1 MFSDIRRP
9 LSMKMKNSTL
19 FLWIIIEY
27 LLLMLS
33 IAESILIPTWKTII
47 TTHSIRDNVEKRN
60 PGLIGTGSDPYL
72 FFESILQ
79 NQLFIRNAMFGT
91 LSLNSN

>member
-9 LSMKMKNSTL
+9 LSIKMKNI
-19 FLWIIIEY
+19 FVIIVEY

-47 TTHSIRDNVEKRN
+47 TTHSIGDNVEKRN

-79 NQLFIRNAMFGT
+79 NQLFIRNAMFET
-91 LSLNSN
+91 LSLNSY